1 MKSNKLLQNIQT
13 TAASRLAGRI
23 RIGFITA
30 IALLFISFL
39 LTFYTS
45 NQLIKQANTIDKTKD
60 ILNNLEFVISY
71 TKDGETAMRGY
82 LAFNNVAF
90 LEPLKNGHGRAD
102 SVLRV
107 LRHIA
112 KDDESQEK
120 ITKLRKLVDRRYE
133 FFALAVNSFNANDH
147 SVTPALQQKALDEK
161 VYMDSAKA
169 IIHQMQADAKQKLA
183 YPAGDMNSFS
193 SAVRFVNITSFLLA
207 AMLALYSVI
216 IYNRENKLKEEAKLR
231 AMAYRDELE
240 KRIEELNS
248 ANKELL
254 ELRSIEKFAATGRIA
269 RTMAHEVR
277 NPLTN
282 IGLAS
287 EQLRGELDG
296 NNEEIS
302 LLMGM
307 IDRNVS
313 RINQLITD
321 LLNSTKFVQLQY
333 NKISVN
339 NLVDDTIMLAKDR
352 LDLKNI
358 RLEKSYDD
366 GLCDIRVDPEK
377 MKIALLNIIVN
388 AVEAMQSASGIL
400 KIRTEKRDGKC
411 VIIITD
417 NGDGMDEETISKL
430 FEPYFTRK
438 PNGTG
443 LGLTST
449 QNIILNHNGKIA
461 VESAL
466 GKGTSFFI
474 TLDI

>member
-1 MKSNKLLQNIQT
+1 MKSINLLQNIQT

-30 IALLFISFL
+30 ITLLFISYL

-45 NQLIKQANTIDKTKD
+45 NQLIKQATTINQTKD

-82 LAFNNVAF
+82 LAFDNAAF

-112 KDDESQEK
+112 RDDESQEK
-120 ITKLRKLVDRRYE
+120 IARLKKLVDRRYE
-133 FFALAVNSFNANDH
+133 FFSLAVNSFNENGH
-147 SVTPALQQKALDEK
+147 VVTPELRQKALDEK
-161 VYMDSAKA
+161 KFMDSAKA
-169 IIHQMQADAKQKLA
+169 IISQMQLKGKNALK
-183 YPAGDMNSFS
+183 YPAEDMNSFS
-193 SAVRFVNITSFLLA
+193 SAIRFVNITSFLLA
-207 AMLALYSVI
+207 ALLALYSVI

-287 EQLRGELDG
+287 EQLRGEIDG
-296 NNEEIS
+296 NNEEIA

-333 NKISVN
+333 TKVNVN
-339 NLVDDTIMLAKDR
+339 NLVDDTLMLAKDR
-352 LDLKNI
+352 IDLKNI
-358 RLEKSYDD
+358 KLEKSYDPN
-366 GLCDIRVDPEK
+366 LCDIKVDPEK

-388 AVEAMQSASGIL
+388 AVEAMESSSGVLNI
-400 KIRTEKRDGKC
+400 KTEKDGDKC
-411 VIIITD
+411 LIRITD
-417 NGDGMDEETISKL
+417 NGSGMDEETVSKL

-461 VESAL
+461 VMSAP
-466 GKGTSFFI
+466 GTGTSFTI
-474 TLDI
+474 TLEA

>member
-1 MKSNKLLQNIQT
+1 MKSINLLQNIQT
-13 TAASRLAGRI
+13 TAASKLAGRI

-30 IALLFISFL
+30 ITLLFISFL

-45 NQLIKQANTIDKTKD
+45 NQLIKQANSINRTKD
-60 ILNNLEFVISY
+60 ILNNLEFLISY

-82 LAFNNVAF
+82 LAFNNTVF

-107 LRHIA
+107 LKHITR
-112 KDDESQEK
+112 DEESQEK
-120 ITKLRKLVDRRYE
+120 IAKLKKLVDRRYQ
-133 FFALAVNSFNANDH
+133 FFSLAVSSFNENGH
-147 SVTPALQQKALDEK
+147 VVTPDLQQKALDEK
-161 VYMDSAKA
+161 VFMDSARM
-169 IIHQMQADAKQKLA
+169 IIGQMQAEGKKTLR
-183 YPAGDMNSFS
+183 YPADDMNSFS
-193 SAVRFVNITSFLLA
+193 SAIRFVNITSFLLA

-240 KRIEELNS
+240 KRIDELNA

-282 IGLAS
+282 IGLAA

-296 NNEEIS
+296 DNEEIT

-333 NKISVN
+333 TRISVN
-339 NLVDDTIMLAKDR
+339 NLVDDTLMLAKDR
-352 LDLKNI
+352 IDLKNI
-358 RLEKSYDD
+358 KLEKSYDPD
-366 GLCDIRVDPEK
+366 LCDIKVDPEK

-388 AVEAMQSASGIL
+388 AVEAMESSSGVLI
-400 KIRTEKRDGKC
+400 IRTEKDGSRC
-411 VIIITD
+411 LISIID
-417 NGDGMDEETISKL
+417 NGSGMDEETVSKL

-461 VESAL
+461 VFSTP
-466 GKGTSFFI
+466 GMGTSFII
-474 TLDI
+474 TLEA

>member
-1 MKSNKLLQNIQT
+1 MKSINLLQNIPT

-30 IALLFISFL
+30 ITLLFISFL

-45 NQLIKQANTIDKTKD
+45 NQLIKQANTINQTKD
-60 ILNNLEFVISY
+60 ILNNLEFLISY

-82 LAFNNVAF
+82 LAFNNTAF

-112 KDDESQEK
+112 RDDESQEK
-120 ITKLRKLVDRRYE
+120 IAKLKKLVDRRYE
-133 FFALAVNSFNANDH
+133 FFALAINSFNLGGH
-147 SVTPALQQKALDEK
+147 IVTPELQQKALNEK
-161 VYMDSAKA
+161 VFMDSTRA
-169 IIHQMQADAKQKLA
+169 IITEMQIKGKNMLRF
-183 YPAGDMNSFS
+183 PAADMNSFS
-193 SAVRFVNITSFLLA
+193 SAIRFVNITSFLLA

-231 AMAYRDELE
+231 AMSYRDELE

-287 EQLRGELDG
+287 EQLRGEIDG
-296 NNEEIS
+296 NNEEIA

-333 NKISVN
+333 TKVSVN
-339 NLVDDTIMLAKDR
+339 NLVDDTLMLAKDR
-352 LDLKNI
+352 IDLKNI
-358 RLEKSYDD
+358 KLEKSYDPN
-366 GLCDIRVDPEK
+366 LCDIKVDPEK

-388 AVEAMQSASGIL
+388 AVEAMESSNGML
-400 KIRTEKRDGKC
+400 KIKTEKNGDKC
-411 VIIITD
+411 FISITD
-417 NGDGMDEETISKL
+417 NGIGMDEETVSKL

-449 QNIILNHNGKIA
+449 QNIILNHNGKIT
-461 VESAL
+461 VDSVP
-466 GKGTSFFI
+466 GKGTSFTI
-474 TLDI
+474 TLET